1 MPVLATGRHDQPCR
15 SSLGAGTLITEVT
28 VRQVAANARSCKLV
42 NAEFSLQL
50 QGSSDVDEVGTIEAY
65 VVNRTTASIVGP
77 SAAWVYE
84 VLHANFPVEYTS
96 SGGYV
101 LSGDIRERLEQ
112 LNDDSDILRPECE
125 AIAETLNADRVMYI
139 QDFEIDTEYR
149 GEGLGKLAMAGFHAA
164 LGSLS
169 NGHAFTG
176 TAILDAHPLDAQSR
190 PDMSFDEQTM
200 GLVGFYSRC
209 GYTLWKHEDG
219 EAGSTIMGRRL

>member
-1 MPVLATGRHDQPCR
+1 MSMPVLATGRHDQPCR
-15 SSLGAGTLITEVT
+15 SSLGT
-28 VRQVAANARSCKLV
+28 VRRVAANARSCKLV

-65 VVNRTTASIVGP
+65 VVDRTTDSIVGA

-84 VLHANFPVEYTS
+84 VLHANFPAQYTS

-101 LSGDIRERLEQ
+101 LSGDIRDCLE
-112 LNDDSDILRPECE
+112 LLYDDSGNPRPAFA
-125 AIAETLNADRVMYI
+125 AIAETLNADSVTYV
-139 QDFEIDTEYR
+139 QDFEIVAEYR
-149 GEGLGKLAMAGFHAA
+149 SEGLGKLAMAGFHAA

-190 PDMSFDEQTM
+190 PDLSFDQQTM